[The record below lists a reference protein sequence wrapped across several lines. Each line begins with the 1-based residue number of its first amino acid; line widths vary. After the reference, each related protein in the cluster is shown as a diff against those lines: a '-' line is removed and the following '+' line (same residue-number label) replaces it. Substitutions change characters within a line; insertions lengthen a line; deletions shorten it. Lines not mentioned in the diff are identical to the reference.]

1 MKANVQSGLCVP
13 SEVHVSV
20 YDPPGDPA
28 DQDLKR
34 RVALFLAGRHVPSLR
49 YLEVE
54 ARGGIVTLRGR
65 VGSFY
70 EKQLSQQ
77 CCRRV
82 AGVIELVDR
91 VEVTAPPVRRR
102 PALAFLVALA
112 VASTSIWAGCGKAD
126 PNLLPVF
133 PVKGQ
138 VQFEGRPTPGALVVL
153 HPARA
158 DPQTPCPRGKV
169 DKDGAFALSTYSAND
184 GAPTGDYTVT
194 VQWQGL
200 VGSGEDVRIG
210 PSLLPPKY
218 SNPKTSD
225 LRVRVAEGSN
235 QLAPIQLRR

>member
-1 MKANVQSGLCVP
+1 MTKN
-13 SEVHVSV
+13 
-20 YDPPGDPA
+20 PPVDPA
-28 DQDLKR
+28 DEDLKH
-34 RVALFLAGRHVPSLR
+34 RVSLFLAGRHVLSLR
-49 YLEVE
+49 GLEID
-54 ARGGIVTLRGR
+54 ARGGTVTLRGR

-102 PALAFLVALA
+102 PALALLVAF
-112 VASTSIWAGCGKAD
+112 VIASASLSAGCGKAD
-126 PNLLPVF
+126 TNCLPVF

-138 VQFEGRPTPGALVVL
+138 VQFEGRATPGALVVL
-153 HPARA
+153 HPARV
-158 DPQTPCPRGKV
+158 DSQTPRPRGKV

-194 VQWQGL
+194 VEWQGL
-200 VGSGEDVRIG
+200 VGSGEDVRLG

-218 SNPKTSD
+218 SNPRTSD
-225 LRVRVAEGSN
+225 LRARVVEGSN
-235 QLAPIQLRR
+235 QLPPIQLRR